1 MDTLF
6 NEFLEENEDCTRVVL
21 GTELMK
27 AANTAPISYLL
38 KAAGAMRCHDYAIKH
53 YYYPSSKTFYK
64 NEGAV
69 RKACRKRLQDKATP
83 RWQIDR
89 FIEVLENFGYQ
100 FQYTIKDY

>member
-38 KAAGAMRCHDYAIKH
+38 KAARAMGCHDYAIKH
-53 YYYPSSKTFYK
+53 YYCHNSKSFYK
-64 NEGAV
+64 NKDAV
-69 RKACRKRLQDKATP
+69 RKACRKRLQEKATAS
-83 RWQIDR
+83 WQIDR
-89 FIEVLENFGYQ
+89 FIETLEDFGYQ
-100 FQYTIKDY
+100 FEYKQKQY